1 MLDLMQKTI
10 ESNLLKYS
18 AGMHITCPHCK
29 SIADYRRWVIAESPT
44 GANMWQ
50 GCITCWAEK
59 LVDINEKAHVTVDL
73 VYLTGQGWTITTMS
87 QKAPKSPRGAY
98 PQKAGRVLDTF
109 LRKDILKGHKRNGGY
124 KVDRFFPE
132 GYRAHELIEIPL
144 PDGAVDIQYAGDPVY
159 SRHQVDTYVAEYC
172 RLNNLKG

>member
-1 MLDLMQKTI
+1 MQKTI

-18 AGMHITCPHCK
+18 AGMHITCPHCDA
-29 SIADYRRWVIAESPT
+29 IADYRRWVIAESPS

-50 GCITCWAEK
+50 GCTTCFEPVRSQADER
-59 LVDINEKAHVTVDL
+59 
-73 VYLTGQGWTITTMS
+73 GWTITTMP

-124 KVDRFFPE
+124 IEKVDRFFPE

-159 SRHQVDTYVAEYC
+159 SKLQIDTYVTEYC